1 MPFKTL
7 LTVTGPDH
15 GDDDLRLAAG
25 LCEEID
31 AHLSVLVVVIAAPPS
46 GGEYAAVVSPAW
58 LAERE
63 AEMETLEKRSSVVS
77 KMLSESAVSADL
89 SSEYP
94 EQSWTDE
101 IIGRRARYADL
112 TIVGPELLA
121 SRLLKDKV
129 LAGSLFS
136 SGKPVL
142 LVPEGARATLKPKR
156 VLVAWDAS
164 LEASRAV
171 REALDILSSADEVRI
186 TMIDPID
193 DERHHGAEP
202 GADVAAYLSRR
213 GGKVAVDRLPSSG
226 HSVADV
232 LRQHA
237 TDTGAELVVMG
248 AYGHSR
254 LRERIFGGVTKSMIE
269 DPGLAVL
276 MAR

>member
-7 LTVTGPDH
+7 LTVTGPDY
-15 GDDDLRLAAG
+15 GDGDLRLAAG

-46 GGEYAAVVSPAW
+46 GGEYAAVISPAW

-63 AEMETLEKRSSVVS
+63 AEMETQEKRSSAVS
-77 KMLSESAVSADL
+77 RMLSEGPVSADL
-89 SSEYP
+89 GSEYP

-112 TIVGPELLA
+112 TIVGPEMLA
-121 SRLLKDKV
+121 SGLLKDKV

-136 SGKPVL
+136 SGKPIL
-142 LVPEGARATLKPKR
+142 LVPQGARATLKPKR

-186 TMIDPID
+186 AMIDPIE

-202 GADVAAYLSRR
+202 GADLAAYLSRH
-213 GGKVAVDRLPSSG
+213 GAKVAVDRLPSSG
-226 HSVADV
+226 HSVAAV

-269 DPGLAVL
+269 DPGLTVL

>member
-15 GDDDLRLAAG
+15 GDGDLRLAAG

-63 AEMETLEKRSSVVS
+63 AEMETLEKRSSAVS
-77 KMLSESAVSADL
+77 RMLSEGPVSADL
-89 SSEYP
+89 GSEYP

-112 TIVGPELLA
+112 TIVGPEMLA
-121 SRLLKDKV
+121 SGLLKDKV

-136 SGKPVL
+136 SGKPIL
-142 LVPEGARATLKPKR
+142 LVPQGARATLKPKR

-171 REALDILSSADEVRI
+171 REALDLLSSADEVRI
-186 TMIDPID
+186 AMIDPID

-202 GADVAAYLSRR
+202 GADLAAYLSRH
-213 GGKVAVDRLPSSG
+213 GAKVAVDRLPSSG

-269 DPGLAVL
+269 APGLTVL

>member
-15 GDDDLRLAAG
+15 GDHDLKLAAG
-25 LCEEID
+25 LCEEIN
-31 AHLSVLVVVIAAPPS
+31 AHLSVLVLLIAAPPS
-46 GGEYAAVVSPAW
+46 GGGYAAVVSPAW

-63 AEMETLEKRSSVVS
+63 AGIEMLESRSSAVS
-77 KMLSESAVSADL
+77 KILSESPVSADL
-89 SSEYP
+89 SSDYP
-94 EQSWTDE
+94 EQSWADE
-101 IIGRRARYADL
+101 VIGRRARYADL
-112 TIVGPELLA
+112 TIVGPEMLA
-121 SRLLKDKV
+121 SHVLKEKV
-129 LAGSLFS
+129 IAGGLFA

-142 LVPEGARATLKPKR
+142 LVPKGARGTLKPKR

-171 REALDILSSADEVRI
+171 REPLDILAGANEVRI
-186 TMIDPID
+186 VMIDPIE

-202 GADVAAYLSRR
+202 GADVATYLSRH
-213 GGKVAVDRLPSSG
+213 GVKVMVDRLPSSN
-226 HSVADV
+226 HSIAEV

-237 TDTGAELVVMG
+237 VDTGAELMVMG

-254 LRERIFGGVTKSMIE
+254 LRERIFGGVTMSMLE
-269 DPGLAVL
+269 EPGLPIL